1 MEGELQNA
9 RLIISFLFTLKLRT
23 VTFMD
28 LEKMSSFWRVHLK
41 WHYKNVDTNIK
52 DCITY

>member
-1 MEGELQNA
+1 MDFTENEL
-9 RLIISFLFTLKLRT
+9 I
-23 VTFMD
+23 
-28 LEKMSSFWRVHLK
+28 LESPLK